1 MPRPLHRPLFL
12 AGLGCL
18 AVGSAFP
25 FFIRRGLVSGA
36 HGDSLHGF
44 ILGLAIGLMLFSL
57 RRGKA
62 SRT

>member
-1 MPRPLHRPLFL
+1 MPRPFHRPLFL
-12 AGLGCL
+12 TGLVLL
-18 AVGSAFP
+18 ALGAAFP
-25 FFIRRGLVSGA
+25 FLVRRGLVPEA